1 MNILLTGGTGFIGS
15 HTAVELIT
23 RGHKAVLHDNLC
35 NSVKDSQLSELR
47 IAPKVRV

>member
-23 RGHKAVLHDNLC
+23 RGHKAVLYDNLC
-35 NSVKDSQLSELR
+35 NSDAAVVDALEK
-47 IAPKVRV
+47 